1 MVLCIHDCYLLL
13 VAPYNFARIR
23 VGRTSDIYEDNTP
36 SMIVPRTTSSVGM
49 QLATDQIIN
58 KIEEDEEKTS

>member
-1 MVLCIHDCYLLL
+1 
-13 VAPYNFARIR
+13 
-23 VGRTSDIYEDNTP
+23 
-36 SMIVPRTTSSVGM
+36 MIVPRTTSSVGM

>member
-1 MVLCIHDCYLLL
+1 MIVIYCL

-36 SMIVPRTTSSVGM
+36 SMIVPRTASSVGM
-49 QLATDQIIN
+49 QLATDQIIT
-58 KIEEDEEKTS
+58 KIEEDEETPS